1 MSTNIPSERYDAIVI
16 GGGKGGKILAVDL
29 GNHGVKTA
37 LIERDANMIGGTC
50 INVGC
55 IPTKTFIASAR
66 LADAARHAGEYGVRT
81 GDITVDWPAVQK
93 RVDGVVTALRAMN
106 HKNFTSAP
114 ALDFILGAGTFSGP
128 NTVEVRT
135 ADGAIRQ
142 LTADKIFIN
151 TGTRPAIPAIP
162 GLADIGPLALTS
174 TTIQRLD
181 TLPEH
186 LVILGG
192 GYIALEFA
200 QMFRRFGSRVTLIER
215 GPQLLAREDA
225 DTADEVAKVV
235 RGDGIDLRLS
245 TTVER
250 VEKQGGGVTV
260 AITSNGNPAEVTGS
274 HLLVALGRSPV
285 TEDLN
290 LSIPGVETDAHG
302 FVKVNERLETNVPG
316 IWAIGDVNGGPQF
329 THASLDDYR
338 ILKTNV
344 FGSGGRTTKDR
355 LIPFSL
361 FIEPELARV
370 GLTEKDARA
379 QGHEIRIAKVPT
391 AVIPR
396 ARTTGHTAGFLKA
409 VVDTKTQRILGCA
422 ILAAEAGEMISTVQ
436 MVMVAGLPCTTLRD
450 AVLTHPTM
458 AEGFNNLFANF

>member
-1 MSTNIPSERYDAIVI
+1 MSTNIPSERYEAIVI
-16 GGGKGGKILAVDL
+16 GGGKGGKTLAVYL

-37 LIERDANMIGGTC
+37 LIERDAAMIGGTC

-55 IPTKTFIASAR
+55 IPTKAFIASAR
-66 LADAARHAGEYGVRT
+66 LAHAVRNAGEYGIRT
-81 GDITVDWPAVQK
+81 GEVSVDWPAVQK
-93 RVDGVVTALRAMN
+93 RVDSVVTALRAMN
-106 HKNFTSAP
+106 HRNFTTAP
-114 ALDFILGAGTFSGP
+114 ALDFILGTGTFSGP
-128 NTVEVRT
+128 NTVEVRA
-135 ADGAIRQ
+135 ADGAVRQ

-151 TGTRPAIPAIP
+151 TGTRPAIPNLP
-162 GLADIGPLALTS
+162 GLADLGPLALTS
-174 TTIQRLD
+174 NTIQRLD
-181 TLPEH
+181 ALPEH

-225 DTADEVAKVV
+225 DVADEVAKIL
-235 RGDGIDLRLS
+235 RGDGIDLRLDAR
-245 TTVER
+245 VER

-260 AITSNGNPAEVTGS
+260 VTTSNGNAAEITGS
-274 HLLVALGRSPV
+274 HLLIALGRSPV

-290 LSIPGVETDAHG
+290 LSAAGVETDAHG
-302 FVKVNERLETNVPG
+302 FIKVNERLETNIPG

-344 FGSGGRTTKDR
+344 FGPGGRTTTDR

-379 QGHEIRIAKVPT
+379 RGYEIRLAKVPA

-396 ARTTGHTAGFLKA
+396 ARTTGYTAGFMKA
-409 VVDTKTQRILGCA
+409 VVDAKTQRILGCTL
-422 ILAAEAGEMISTVQ
+422 LAAEAGEMISTVQ
-436 MVMVAGLPCTTLRD
+436 MAMVAGLPCTALRD

-458 AEGFNNLFANF
+458 TEGFNNLFANF